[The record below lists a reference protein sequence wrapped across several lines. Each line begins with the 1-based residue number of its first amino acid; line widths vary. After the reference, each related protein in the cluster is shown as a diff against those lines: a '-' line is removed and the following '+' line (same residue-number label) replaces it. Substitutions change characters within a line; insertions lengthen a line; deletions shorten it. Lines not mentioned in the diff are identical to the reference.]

1 MYLCVCV
8 CVWARAQVHEPRYVQ
23 MFEVIMEVARAE
35 MNIARFGMFHN
46 LRALDESHPTAFSD
60 TTTSDNIAIGSCC
73 HVCPHPGIQLLIVF
87 G

>member
-8 CVWARAQVHEPRYVQ
+8 CVCAQVHEPRYVQ

-46 LRALDESHPTAFSD
+46 LRSLDESHPTASSD

-73 HVCPHPGIQLLIVF
+73 HVCSHSGIQLLIVV